1 METFIKTPIGQ
12 ALRALRDITEH
23 RKNKEVLLNIK
34 EQIQKPTISIFGRED
49 LIKTI
54 DRYIR
59 RLEE

>member
-23 RKNKEVLLNIK
+23 RKNKEALLNIK
-34 EQIQKPTISIFGRED
+34 EQVQKPSIDIFGRED

-59 RLEE
+59 RLEA